1 MLGVL
6 GINHKTATINI
17 RDKFAIP
24 CDDII
29 PLSESFLQVPE
40 ITGVVL
46 LATCNRTEVYY
57 SKEQWQNIEET
68 KTKILKK
75 LHYFFNI
82 DEDYS
87 ENFYHHANDAA
98 IKHLFEVASGV
109 DSMVIGEN
117 QIVNQIK
124 KAYVHCTEANLTDA
138 ILMRLFQK
146 SFECSKK
153 VRTETAIQQGATS
166 IGYVALDLCEKI
178 LSPLKNKNILIVG
191 TGETGQLALRDL
203 KKRGVENI
211 SITNRTDEKT
221 LDVARRKN
229 VNPILFN
236 NFKEHL
242 SQFDIVITAT
252 SAGEYLISKEDINK
266 IIGIRNGKKQLFV
279 DLSVPRNIDIEIGNF
294 DHAQLICVDDLQRIL
309 DDHKEMRE
317 LSIEKAGVIIDE
329 LVDESLSWLNSRTL
343 RPLIKSITSNMQ
355 LLSQNELAEYKKNT
369 DEETQKQIEKYTGLL
384 TQKYIRLFIKNLKDA
399 TENGSSTT
407 SLDVINQL
415 FDFDINNDKH

>member
-1 MLGVL
+1 MLYEV
-6 GINHKTATINI
+6 
-17 RDKFAIP
+17 
-24 CDDII
+24 
-29 PLSESFLQVPE
+29 
-40 ITGVVL
+40 IT
-46 LATCNRTEVYY
+46 
-57 SKEQWQNIEET
+57 
-68 KTKILKK
+68 
-75 LHYFFNI
+75 YFFNI

-211 SITNRTDEKT
+211 
-221 LDVARRKN
+221 
-229 VNPILFN
+229 
-236 NFKEHL
+236 
-242 SQFDIVITAT
+242 
-252 SAGEYLISKEDINK
+252 
-266 IIGIRNGKKQLFV
+266 FV
-279 DLSVPRNIDIEIGNF
+279 
-294 DHAQLICVDDLQRIL
+294 
-309 DDHKEMRE
+309 
-317 LSIEKAGVIIDE
+317 
-329 LVDESLSWLNSRTL
+329 
-343 RPLIKSITSNMQ
+343 
-355 LLSQNELAEYKKNT
+355 
-369 DEETQKQIEKYTGLL
+369 
-384 TQKYIRLFIKNLKDA
+384 
-399 TENGSSTT
+399 
-407 SLDVINQL
+407 
-415 FDFDINNDKH
+415 